1 MKRIIF
7 SGGNASIYCLF
18 FQFAQNSAKAMV
30 IMIWQVGSGHSL
42 PYVLLFFRLH
52 LIREFDLARN
62 LLFGHSSR
70 KYLSRNQA
78 AVTRRE
84 GAHNFFLLLES
95 PKLQPIMHFKTF
107 APPSLE
113 DSKLSNANK
122 PGLLS
127 TMQLTTIRIQ

>member
-18 FQFAQNSAKAMV
+18 FSIRAKLR
-30 IMIWQVGSGHSL
+30 QGNNDLVGRSGHSL

-127 TMQLTTIRIQ
+127 TMQLTTTIRIQ